1 MGFLF
6 LQLLHHLLVT
16 FFNIFGIKMVDIC
29 CISYATSGL
38 QLHRWAVWGQF
49 GAQRATRSRQ
59 HPGLLLPE
67 SSNGTGSGVF
77 FYSVRCI
84 FATLK
89 ETHKRKVCASVSLP
103 SPLVPAGKVT
113 RKLGKRGTNHY
124 LHPCSSTLG
133 VRRKRIELQIF
144 ESVISAYM

>member
-6 LQLLHHLLVT
+6 LQLLHHQLVT

-67 SSNGTGSGVF
+67 SSNGTGSGVSLF
-77 FYSVRCI
+77 NPLLFCH
-84 FATLK
+84 F
-89 ETHKRKVCASVSLP
+89 KRNPQMKVCASVSLP

-113 RKLGKRGTNHY
+113 RKLGKRGTIHY

-133 VRRKRIELQIF
+133 VRKKI
-144 ESVISAYM
+144 